1 MSFQART
8 DGRFLLRKP
17 IQNLVL
23 SQGWHACRMTFEG
36 KSLVVEC
43 DGLVRGKF
51 PVEPLRQ
58 QVIGFRSGNNVAI
71 VGNVEVWDSNGKLVQ
86 RENFRNHRTGWLF
99 YFSAFASLVAL
110 NALIFHLFWYRQST
124 LLLLFSVML

>member
-1 MSFQART
+1 M
-8 DGRFLLRKP
+8 RKP

-23 SQGWHACRMTFEG
+23 LQGWHACRMTFEE

-51 PVEPLRQ
+51 PVEPLPQ

-71 VGNVEVWDSNGKLVQ
+71 VDNVEVWDSDGSSFNG
-86 RENFRNHRTGWLF
+86 RISGITGPDGCSTFPPLLA
-99 YFSAFASLVAL
+99 FS
-110 NALIFHLFWYRQST
+110 R
-124 LLLLFSVML
+124 